1 MKTFSLTGIQSRSSL
16 QPKKKAL
23 KPLNDLSR
31 SPSSALEA
39 PGPFTKNINSL
50 KKTINSYETKNKE
63 IQDTINLLNGAME
76 TMDER
81 RQLFKMFDRELNTIY
96 ERLDNRFSEL
106 SSAESIIKSFRQ
118 APEGKSTLD
127 KIHTLPTNQIE
138 RNKLLDINQELVQM
152 ALAQER
158 QMIVMKMRLRLCHD
172 HRDLSRLRRI
182 LNKLEGGGSDYRED
196 EEITAQLKKSIHHLK
211 SAILQERERIRLLQ
225 LDGMEEHE
233 AATIIQ
239 KQVRGFLYRIK
250 NCQKPKPNT
259 SKTDKNNE
267 EEEELN
273 QEEEGVNEQ
282 SRPAEAPAPAAIDE
296 EN

>member
-1 MKTFSLTGIQSRSSL
+1 MKTFSLTAIQSKSSL
-16 QPKKKAL
+16 QQKKGGL

-31 SPSSALEA
+31 SSSSLEA
-39 PGPFTKNINSL
+39 PGPFTKNINNL
-50 KKTINSYETKNKE
+50 KNSINFYETKNRE
-63 IQDTINLLNGAME
+63 IQNTINLLNGAME

-81 RQLFKMFDRELNTIY
+81 RQLFKQFDRELNTIY
-96 ERLDNRFSEL
+96 NRLDNRFTEL
-106 SSAESIIKSFRQ
+106 SNAESIIKSFRQ

-250 NCQKPKPNT
+250 NCPKPKPNT
-259 SKTDKNNE
+259 AAKKTNE
-267 EEEELN
+267 EEEEEIK
-273 QEEEGVNEQ
+273 QEEEENIEQ
-282 SRPAEAPAPAAIDE
+282 QRPGEAPAPAANDS

>member
-1 MKTFSLTGIQSRSSL
+1 MKTFSLTAIQSKSSL
-16 QPKKKAL
+16 HKKKKGF
-23 KPLNDLSR
+23 KPINDSPQLS
-31 SPSSALEA
+31 SSISES
-39 PGPFTKNINSL
+39 PGPFSKNINSL
-50 KKTINSYETKNKE
+50 KKSINYYEMKNRE
-63 IQDTINLLNGAME
+63 IRETINLLNGAME

-81 RQLFKMFDRELNTIY
+81 RQLFKQFDRELNTIY
-96 ERLDNRFSEL
+96 DRLDNRFSDL
-106 SSAESIIKSFRQ
+106 SNAEGILKSFRQ

-233 AATIIQ
+233 AAIIIQ
-239 KQVRGFLYRIK
+239 KNVRGFLYRIK
-250 NCQKPKPNT
+250 NNSKPKPNT
-259 SKTDKNNE
+259 STQKTGE
-267 EEEELN
+267 EEEEIN
-273 QEEEGVNEQ
+273 QEEEIHEH
-282 SRPAEAPAPAAIDE
+282 SRPAEAPAPAANDDE
-296 EN
+296 